1 MSRILGTYQ
10 KTRAFKKQVNSKLT
24 TLVISIISGNYI
36 CFIIQKSK
44 LAYAQNGMYDIYLGA
59 VFGSRGFIN
68 SASTARLIN
77 LDALAAAVLANPNL
91 ARKLELV
98 AFS

>member
-1 MSRILGTYQ
+1 
-10 KTRAFKKQVNSKLT
+10 
-24 TLVISIISGNYI
+24 
-36 CFIIQKSK
+36 
-44 LAYAQNGMYDIYLGA
+44 MYDIYLGA